1 MFKLGVT
8 GGIGSGKSTVTKI
21 LVENYNAFEFEADI
35 VAKKIVAEN
44 EQLKEEFSK
53 EFGSQFFD
61 EFGNLKRREFAEFVF
76 ADKKRTAKLNSLV
89 HPKVK
94 EAAKAHYEK
103 AKEKGFNFFVHNAPL
118 IFEAG
123 IDKELDAVLVVAV
136 SEKNALKRTVERDGT
151 TEKEVKLR
159 MSKQMPLA
167 EKIAKADFVIWND
180 GDFEKLKTEVENFY
194 EKNLKQLGSINK

>member
-1 MFKLGVT
+1 MKMFKLGVT

-21 LVENYNAFEFEADI
+21 LVENYNAYEFEADI

-44 EQLKEEFSK
+44 EQLKEEFK
-53 EFGSQFFD
+53 QTFGSRFFD
-61 EFGNLKRREFAEFVF
+61 ELGNLKRREFAEFVF
-76 ADKKRTAKLNSLV
+76 SDKERTRKLNSLV

-94 EAAKAHYEK
+94 EAATEHFQK
-103 AKEKGFNFFVHNAPL
+103 AKDEGRSFFVHNAPL

-123 IDKELDAVLVVAV
+123 IEKQLDAVLVVAV
-136 SEKNALKRTVERDGT
+136 SEENALKRTIERDKT
-151 TEKEVKLR
+151 TENEVKLR

-180 GDFEKLKTEVENFY
+180 GGFEKLKTAVENFY
-194 EKNLKQLGSINK
+194 EKHLKDKL

>member
-94 EAAKAHYEK
+94 EVAKAHYEK